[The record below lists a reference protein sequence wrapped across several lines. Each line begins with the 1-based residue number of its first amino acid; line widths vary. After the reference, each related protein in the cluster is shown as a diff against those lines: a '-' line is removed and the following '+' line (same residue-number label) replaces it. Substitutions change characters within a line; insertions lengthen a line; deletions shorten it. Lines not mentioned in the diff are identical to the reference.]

1 MKPIVIVG
9 LGLAGACTAWHLWH
23 RGVPFQIVDRGV
35 PGSSHVAAGLIH
47 AVTGK
52 QCAVAEDFLQ
62 RREEAECFYQA
73 HENLLGEKF
82 WHPLGV
88 IRLLSQEE
96 ARKKLAKFQ
105 TGDAA
110 EWVEGIDKDERW
122 PDDLVVLLRGGARLD
137 VRLFL
142 QATREFFLRQGCLE
156 ECELL
161 EPKADARTV
170 YCEGAAGLI
179 RGNPVAW
186 RHRSARGEILTVRAP
201 EWKQQRLVT
210 GRGWLVPVG
219 GGLYKVGA
227 TYAWDYLERGP
238 SEEGRERLERMA
250 HELGGDGFE
259 VIQHECGVRPILRQ
273 SQPVAGEIRMDVWV
287 LNGLGS
293 KGSLY
298 APWAAGRLVDALVDG
313 KPLESALSVHD
324 YFANL
329 PQSR

>member
-9 LGLAGACTAWHLWH
+9 LGLAGACTAWHLWR

-35 PGSSHVAAGLIH
+35 AGSSHVAAGLIH

-52 QCAVAEDFLQ
+52 QCAVAEDFAQ
-62 RREEAECFYQA
+62 RREEAEAFYQS
-73 HENLLGEKF
+73 HENVLGETF

-96 ARKKLAKFQ
+96 ARKKLAKFR
-105 TGDAA
+105 TGAAA
-110 EWVEGIDKDERW
+110 EWVEEFASDERW
-122 PDDLVVLLRGGARLD
+122 PYDVVVLLRGGARLD
-137 VRLFL
+137 VPVFL
-142 QATREFFLRQGCLE
+142 RATREFFWKQGCLE
-156 ECELL
+156 ESEML
-161 EPKADARTV
+161 ERGADVITV
-170 YCEGAAGLI
+170 FCEGAEGLI

-201 EWKQQRLVT
+201 AWKQTRLVT

-219 GGLYKVGA
+219 EDVYKVGA
-227 TYAWDYLERGP
+227 TYEWDDLQRGP
-238 SEEGRERLERMA
+238 SEQGLERLKRMA

-259 VIQHECGVRPILRQ
+259 VIDQQSGVRPILRQ
-273 SQPVAGEIRMDVWV
+273 SQPVAGKIQEDIWV

-298 APWAAGRLVDALVDG
+298 APWAAGQLVDALVDG
-313 KPLESALSVHD
+313 KPLESALSVD
-324 YFANL
+324 EYFAKLL
-329 PQSR
+329 PTK